1 MDFHERHTINLI
13 FGRLTRLGLKQY
25 TLWLM
30 QKTLVLTQK
39 TLVFAQKTLVL
50 AQKKFVLTQKTLG
63 LTHKTL
69 GLTQNTPYHT
79 NIMVNW
85 KKGVGALKRGVIKI
99 NDRWHCNQLWK

>member
-1 MDFHERHTINLI
+1 MDFHQRHLDWHKRHTINLI

-39 TLVFAQKTLVL
+39 TLVLAQKTL
-50 AQKKFVLTQKTLG
+50 VLTQKTLG

-85 KKGVGALKRGVIKI
+85 KKCVGALKRGVIKI
-99 NDRWHCNQLWK
+99 NDRWHCD